1 MTYWWN
7 LISSRSI
14 AFPFAAR
21 PCASKRTRS
30 LRPSLHSGMPL
41 KESAKQVM
49 KTTTN
54 STIGLAFR
62 PPSHSL
68 GNIEMEKLHTSNM
81 CASSMHQQHQNGWAD
96 HCYWPECWHSPLHQG
111 IPTQQET
118 TLCLEVKILL
128 FARIVS
134 IIIPLSANVQTRPTI
149 MILESLALTMLQT
162 SGMSPVDYHRAHC
175 KTCLI
180 LLILDAFHSPW
191 DCIRDS
197 HWRAD
202 SYLHSVCICFDE
214 LAKNLGFCVLRI
226 SKVHHLIKQFIL
238 QWTASKQIFKWQWC
252 WHRTETIFW
261 YKSLLLEHQFQ
272 CEFPKD
278 KDAYHNNKI
287 VT

>member
-1 MTYWWN
+1 MKFDIIQIYC
-7 LISSRSI
+7 LSLCCSSLCLQEDSVI
-14 AFPFAAR
+14 KAQF
-21 PCASKRTRS
+21 
-30 LRPSLHSGMPL
+30 
-41 KESAKQVM
+41 
-49 KTTTN
+49 
-54 STIGLAFR
+54 AFR
-62 PPSHSL
+62 HATERKCQASHENYNKQHHWSSLSPPSHSL

-175 KTCLI
+175 ETCLI

-252 WHRTETIFW
+252 WHRIETIFW
-261 YKSLLLEHQFQ
+261 
-272 CEFPKD
+272 
-278 KDAYHNNKI
+278 
-287 VT
+287 